1 MHKTE
6 KSEDTSK
13 STWKVSFNLVQKEL
27 TEEQEDV
34 LATELMEN
42 ANISAITRTSTIMK
56 ILKNEKLKI
65 KKQTFREDE

>member
-27 TEEQEDV
+27 TEEQ
-34 LATELMEN
+34 
-42 ANISAITRTSTIMK
+42 
-56 ILKNEKLKI
+56 
-65 KKQTFREDE
+65 KQIVKEVNS